1 MTISLNVLK
10 KYKNDYF
17 VETGSHIGST
27 IDLSIKVGFKHI
39 RSVEL
44 SEKYYKL
51 CKEKYKNNKKV
62 KLYLGASEDLLYDMI
77 SDLDGEITFW
87 LDGHYSKGDT
97 ALGNT
102 WTPLLKEI
110 ENISK
115 HKIKTHTILI
125 DDIRCFGKEAFDY
138 LEKDTIKNKIKKIN
152 KNYTFTYED
161 GHVKNDI
168 LVCRVKQ

>member
-1 MTISLNVLK
+1 MTISKKILE
-10 KYKNDYF
+10 KYKNKFF
-17 VETGSHIGST
+17 VETGTHTGIT
-27 IDLSIKVGFKHI
+27 VDLALTLGFTEI
-39 RSVEL
+39 RSIEL
-44 SEKYYKL
+44 SEKYYKK

-97 ALGNT
+97 ALGET

-115 HKIKTHTILI
+115 HEIKTHTILI

-138 LEKDTIKNKIKKIN
+138 LEEETIKNKIKEIN

-168 LVCRVKQ
+168 LVCKVKQ